1 MSENLKAT
9 LAIIAWSVIFPLI
22 VIVLPQKMDE
32 SKIWLHIK
40 GLISLI
46 LFFDVILFSIG
57 FVLYEVYSFCVESHY
72 MIKVH
77 EQKLNTEISPVK
89 LNLLIKN
96 N

>member
-1 MSENLKAT
+1 MTPYERFDFYNF
-9 LAIIAWSVIFPLI
+9 I
-22 VIVLPQKMDE
+22 
-32 SKIWLHIK
+32 
-40 GLISLI
+40 
-46 LFFDVILFSIG
+46 FDVILFSIG

-72 MIKVH
+72 MINVH

>member
-1 MSENLKAT
+1 MT
-9 LAIIAWSVIFPLI
+9 LYNRFDFFNFI
-22 VIVLPQKMDE
+22 
-32 SKIWLHIK
+32 
-40 GLISLI
+40 
-46 LFFDVILFSIG
+46 FDVILFSIG

-72 MIKVH
+72 MINVH

>member
-1 MSENLKAT
+1 MTPYKRFDFFNF
-9 LAIIAWSVIFPLI
+9 I
-22 VIVLPQKMDE
+22 
-32 SKIWLHIK
+32 
-40 GLISLI
+40 
-46 LFFDVILFSIG
+46 FDVILFSIG

-72 MIKVH
+72 MINVH

>member
-1 MSENLKAT
+1 MT
-9 LAIIAWSVIFPLI
+9 PY
-22 VIVLPQKMDE
+22 
-32 SKIWLHIK
+32 K
-40 GLISLI
+40 G
-46 LFFDVILFSIG
+46 FDVILFSIG

-72 MIKVH
+72 MINVH

>member
-1 MSENLKAT
+1 MTPYKSFDFINF
-9 LAIIAWSVIFPLI
+9 I
-22 VIVLPQKMDE
+22 
-32 SKIWLHIK
+32 
-40 GLISLI
+40 
-46 LFFDVILFSIG
+46 FDVIQFSIG

-72 MIKVH
+72 MINVH